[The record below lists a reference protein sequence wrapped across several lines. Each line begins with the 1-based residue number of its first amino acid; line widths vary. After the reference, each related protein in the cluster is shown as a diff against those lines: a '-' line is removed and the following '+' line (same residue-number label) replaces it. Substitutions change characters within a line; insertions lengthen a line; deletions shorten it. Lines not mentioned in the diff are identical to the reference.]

1 MAQVGVVIEG
11 LDGTGGRG
19 HRGTGWHRW
28 AWHLHNIVWRAHS
41 TYMFWVCL
49 LLHVQSH

>member
-19 HRGTGWHRW
+19 HRGTGWQRW
-28 AWHLHNIVWRAHS
+28 AWS
-41 TYMFWVCL
+41 
-49 LLHVQSH
+49 

>member
-11 LDGTGGRG
+11 LDGTGGHG

-28 AWHLHNIVWRAHS
+28 AWS
-41 TYMFWVCL
+41 
-49 LLHVQSH
+49 